1 MYDEEREFK
10 KAELREIL
18 VSVPIKAIISGLV
31 IYAVTAAQDTSI
43 GMKIFFFVMMYS
55 MLSFYIFISKRVGN
69 WFIGGIVMIG
79 LIIAAALLNLPD
91 IVLTVFGIIF
101 IFGGFTLDAVRIIRY
116 IALSVGKS
124 NKTPEEDNKNDI

>member
-10 KAELREIL
+10 NAELREIL

-55 MLSFYIFISKRVGN
+55 MLSVYIFISKRVGN

>member
-55 MLSFYIFISKRVGN
+55 MLSVYIFISKRVGN